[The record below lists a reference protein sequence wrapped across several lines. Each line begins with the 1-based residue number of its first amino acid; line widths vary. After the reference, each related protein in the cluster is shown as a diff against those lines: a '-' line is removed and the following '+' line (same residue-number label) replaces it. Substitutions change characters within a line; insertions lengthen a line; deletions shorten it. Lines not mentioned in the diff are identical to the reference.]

1 MLLLNGISP
10 LCIYMKE
17 LWSDLW
23 FNAFVVL
30 DYDSWERHCH
40 YSYVE
45 NEKKTLSIPKMFP
58 AILFHSNSP
67 DLFKL
72 ISARKNENTLYRW
85 RVDCVKYTCIAFLS
99 IIHVVKRSALI
110 MFTSKIIVLYVTK
123 YLLYFKI
130 WQSTCE

>member
-1 MLLLNGISP
+1 MV
-10 LCIYMKE
+10 Y
-17 LWSDLW
+17 
-23 FNAFVVL
+23 
-30 DYDSWERHCH
+30 RHCA
-40 YSYVE
+40 YIWKNCDLIFDLMSLSLIMIPGRNTVTIRMLKT
-45 NEKKTLSIPKMFP
+45 KKTLSIPKMFP

-85 RVDCVKYTCIAFLS
+85 WVDFVKYTCIAFLS

-110 MFTSKIIVLYVTK
+110 MFTSKIFVFYVTK